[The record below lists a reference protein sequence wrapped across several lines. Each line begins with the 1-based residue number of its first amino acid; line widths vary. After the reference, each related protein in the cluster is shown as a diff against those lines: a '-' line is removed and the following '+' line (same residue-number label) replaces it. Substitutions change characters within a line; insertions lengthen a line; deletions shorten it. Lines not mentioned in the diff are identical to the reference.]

1 MKKVLIIGASG
12 FIGSAL
18 KNGLNNFEI
27 NVLRGRSVYEMEL
40 RELSR
45 QVDGY
50 DIIINLSGKSIV
62 GLWTKKN
69 RREIYDS
76 RIKTTEKISTA
87 ILMTQNPPKHFLNAS
102 AIGIY
107 KCEFES
113 DEMSDQMDEGFLGV
127 VVKDWEKA
135 SESLTGST
143 TKRTLIRIG
152 VVIGKEGGA
161 YRNLRKLTSLNLGSV
176 FNGGNQSLSFIDIL
190 DLVRAVEFVI
200 TNELTGVVN
209 LVSPEYSSYRELARL
224 MKKSTG
230 AWITWNI
237 PGIFIRLILGESS
250 TLFLEGHKIIPS
262 VLLKNS
268 FNFESPNLET
278 CIAKLEGF

>member
-1 MKKVLIIGASG
+1 MNKVLIIGASG
-12 FIGSAL
+12 FIGSAV
-18 KNGLNNFEI
+18 KNGLKNFEI
-27 NVLRGRSVYEMEL
+27 NALRGRSLYSMEL
-40 RELSR
+40 PELSR
-45 QVDGY
+45 KVDGY

-76 RIKTTEKISTA
+76 RIKTTEKISAA
-87 ILMTQNPPKHFLNAS
+87 ILMTQNPPKHFISAS

-107 KCEFES
+107 KPEIES
-113 DEMSDQMDEGFLGV
+113 DEMTDQMDDGFLGV

-135 SESLTGST
+135 SESLSDTN

-176 FNGGNQSLSFIDIL
+176 FNGGNQSLSFIGIR
-190 DLVRAVEFVI
+190 DLVRAVEFII

-209 LVSPEYSSYRELARL
+209 LVSPEYSSYKELSRL
-224 MKKSTG
+224 LKKSTG
-230 AWITWNI
+230 AWVTWNI
-237 PGIFIRLILGESS
+237 PGALIRLFLGESS
-250 TLFLEGHKIIPS
+250 SLFLNGHKVIPS
-262 VLLKNS
+262 VLLKNN
-268 FNFESPNLET
+268 FNFETPNLET